1 MHNFNVINVHHEEGE
16 VTDSNKAVLGWSN
29 LDHLSLRTAKESH
42 LILRHIYIDWSLGPP
57 RCLLNELCIVMEPC
71 VKALSGCT
79 LSLLFLQLVEVI
91 AFAATL
97 DDVDVFSLHTK
108 FFVELDV
115 LDRFL
120 TEKDR

>member
-1 MHNFNVINVHHEEGE
+1 M
-16 VTDSNKAVLGWSN
+16 
-29 LDHLSLRTAKESH
+29 
-42 LILRHIYIDWSLGPP
+42 
-57 RCLLNELCIVMEPC
+57 LNELCIVMEPC
-71 VKALSGCT
+71 IETLSGST
-79 LSLLFLQLVEVI
+79 LSLLFLQLIEVI

-97 DDVDVFSLHTK
+97 DDVDVFSLHAK

>member
-1 MHNFNVINVHHEEGE
+1 M
-16 VTDSNKAVLGWSN
+16 
-29 LDHLSLRTAKESH
+29 
-42 LILRHIYIDWSLGPP
+42 
-57 RCLLNELCIVMEPC
+57 LNELCIVMEPC